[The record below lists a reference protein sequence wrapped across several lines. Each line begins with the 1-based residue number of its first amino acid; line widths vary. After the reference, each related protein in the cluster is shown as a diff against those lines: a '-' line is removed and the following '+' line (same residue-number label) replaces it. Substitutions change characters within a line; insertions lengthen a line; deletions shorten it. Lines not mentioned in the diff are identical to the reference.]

1 MGEKGGFRSLLNDT
15 WEQKFEI
22 SIDISDGDISG
33 FEGTFVFNCHA
44 EYCPNYF
51 IVSQMLDRSLVLR
64 TYQGIFI
71 EFLFDDRGQQCM
83 KREYISFLE
92 FDMN

>member
-1 MGEKGGFRSLLNDT
+1 MIP

-51 IVSQMLDRSLVLR
+51 IFSQMLDRSLVLGM
-64 TYQGIFI
+64 YQGIFI
-71 EFLFDDRGQQCM
+71 EFIFDRGQQ
-83 KREYISFLE
+83 
-92 FDMN
+92 